1 MKLYALAYFSKNEE
15 IHMTLQQLKYIL
27 MVAEE
32 GSITEAA
39 KKLFLSQPSLSNA
52 IKEVEK
58 EAGISVF
65 SRSRTGA
72 TLTKEGMEFLGYAR
86 QVIQQMELLEDR
98 YITELPP
105 KIKFGVSAHHYTFT
119 ENAFVELVKRFGQD
133 RYEFYY
139 SETGTH
145 QILEN
150 VKNRVCDIGIIYLS
164 GENEMVLRKILEESH
179 LIFTE
184 LFEARPHVFLQKD
197 HPLAKQKKVSLK
209 ELEPYPR
216 LNFVQ
221 DAYESVY
228 YAEELFSALP
238 AEKEIR
244 INDRGAIVNF
254 MLGLDA
260 YTISSG
266 IFPKYLNGDQ
276 IVSIPLAE
284 NGFIR
289 IGYILNE
296 KQELSELGNIYLEE
310 IKKYAPVNS

>member
-1 MKLYALAYFSKNEE
+1 
-15 IHMTLQQLKYIL
+15 MTLQQLKYIL

-58 EAGISVF
+58 EAGISIF

-72 TLTKEGMEFLGYAR
+72 TLTKDGMEFLGYAR

-119 ENAFVELVKRFGQD
+119 ENAFVELVKRFGQE

-150 VKNRVCDIGIIYLS
+150 VKNRVCEIGIIYLS
-164 GENEMVLRKILEESH
+164 EENEMVLRKILEEFH
-179 LIFTE
+179 LVYKE
-184 LFEARPHVFLQKD
+184 LFAARPHVFLQKD

-228 YAEELFSALP
+228 YAEELFSSLQS
-238 AEKEIR
+238 EKEIR
-244 INDRGAIVNF
+244 LNDRGAIVNF

-266 IFPKYLNGDQ
+266 IFPRYLNGDN
-276 IVSIPLAE
+276 IVAIPLAE
-284 NGFIR
+284 NGWIR
-289 IGYILNE
+289 IGYVVNE
-296 KQELSELGNIYLEE
+296 KQELSELGKIYLEE
-310 IKKYAPVNS
+310 IRKYAPGNS

>member
-1 MKLYALAYFSKNEE
+1 
-15 IHMTLQQLKYIL
+15 MTLQQLKYIL

-58 EAGISVF
+58 ETGISIF

-72 TLTKEGMEFLGYAR
+72 TLTKEGIEFLGYAR

-310 IKKYAPVNS
+310 IKKYAPVNL

>member
-1 MKLYALAYFSKNEE
+1 
-15 IHMTLQQLKYIL
+15 MTLQQLKYIL
-27 MVAEE
+27 VVAEE

-58 EAGISVF
+58 EAGISIF

-119 ENAFVELVKRFGQD
+119 ENAFVELVKRFGQE

-150 VKNRVCDIGIIYLS
+150 VKNRVCEIGIIYLS
-164 GENEMVLRKILEESH
+164 EENEMVIRKILEEFQ
-179 LIFTE
+179 LVYTE
-184 LFEARPHVFLQKD
+184 LFAARPHVFLQKD
-197 HPLAKQKKVSLK
+197 HPLAKQEKVSLK

-228 YAEELFSALP
+228 YAEELFSSLP
-238 AEKEIR
+238 SEKEIR
-244 INDRGAIVNF
+244 LNDRGAIVNF

-266 IFPKYLNGDQ
+266 IFPKYLNGDN

-284 NGFIR
+284 NGSIR
-289 IGYILNE
+289 IGYIVNE
-296 KQELSELGNIYLEE
+296 KQELSELGKIYLEE
-310 IKKYAPVNS
+310 IRRYAPENP